1 MGTNDAG
8 RQARSARTIALT
20 GVAAVLVLTMAVVV
34 GVLAGRSF
42 GSVVAGSALPATFDA
57 TGPVPVGAT
66 ANGAIRVGEPG
77 APVTIRVVADLQCP
91 ACAHFEEVHGALLA
105 EVVDNGTAA
114 VEYNIVT
121 FLDRASTDEYSSRA
135 GNASYCVAA
144 SGLANYQHWL
154 SVMFENQPGE
164 GGEAGFPDSELIAL
178 AEQAGYRDPA
188 VAQCIT
194 ARTHDAYL
202 RARTAEIL
210 EGRAQATPTVFI
222 DGAKADSSTLATE
235 AGLRAAIDSAR

>member
-8 RQARSARTIALT
+8 RQPRSARTMALT
-20 GVAAVLVLTMAVVV
+20 GVAAVLALAMAVVV

-57 TGPVPVGAT
+57 AGPVPVGAT

-114 VEYNIVT
+114 VEYNIIT

-144 SGLANYQHWL
+144 SGLSNYQRWL
-154 SVMFENQPGE
+154 SAMFENQPSE
-164 GGEAGFPDSELIAL
+164 GGDAGFPDSELIAL
-178 AEQAGYRDPA
+178 AEQSGYRDPT
-188 VAQCIT
+188 VAQCIS

-210 EGRAQATPTVFI
+210 DGTVQGTPTVFI
-222 DGAKADSSTLATE
+222 NGVKADSRAVSTE